1 MHAELL
7 IAPDLQGGLKHVGR
21 AGKAERHAL
30 VLVRNEAPRYTCW
43 GFETVSDMI
52 DSKNL
57 PSGIAHEASVSDPEQ
72 EQNHLSS

>member
-52 DSKNL
+52 VPRTFRAGSLMKRQ
-57 PSGIAHEASVSDPEQ
+57 SAI
-72 EQNHLSS
+72 QNRNKII